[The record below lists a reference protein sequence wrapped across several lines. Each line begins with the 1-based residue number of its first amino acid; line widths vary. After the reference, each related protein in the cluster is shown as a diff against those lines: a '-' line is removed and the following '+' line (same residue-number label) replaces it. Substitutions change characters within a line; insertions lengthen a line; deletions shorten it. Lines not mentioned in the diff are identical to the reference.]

1 MKPRSLALALGT
13 ALWGVALAGLAG
25 PLAGDKPNVLFLMA
39 DDLRPELG
47 CYGAG
52 HVISPNIDRLAKRGR
67 MFEHAYC
74 QQALCNPSRASM
86 LTGLRPDSL
95 GIWNLPTHLRQRRP
109 DIVTLPQ
116 HFRNNGYFTECVGK
130 IFHNWRQDIHGDP
143 QSWSVPQFMHYA
155 RHDDDKPRVE
165 GKPPGN
171 EIKLPRSTIRD
182 VPDEAYFDGRI
193 ATRAIESL
201 RGLKKN
207 RKPFFL
213 AVGFWKPH
221 LPFNAPKRYWNLY
234 DPAKVKL
241 PESLAKPANGPDIAL
256 HDSRELLR
264 AFGGRKPSTRD
275 IRELRRGYYAATTYM
290 DAQVGRVLD
299 ELDRLGLRDSTIV
312 VFTADHGFHLGEHSL
327 WYTQHTTTS
336 PLVCVINQTSI
347 TFWSFC
353 FLFLALGVYKI
364 RCQCDNSGV

>member
-1 MKPRSLALALGT
+1 MILIDFSLLSLT
-13 ALWGVALAGLAG
+13 CEEIFLTYNWNQKISRYAGKSTRR
-25 PLAGDKPNVLFLMA
+25 DLFK
-39 DDLRPELG
+39 
-47 CYGAG
+47 
-52 HVISPNIDRLAKRGR
+52 S
-67 MFEHAYC
+67 
-74 QQALCNPSRASM
+74 
-86 LTGLRPDSL
+86 GLFFL
-95 GIWNLPTHLRQRRP
+95 
-109 DIVTLPQ
+109 LPQ

-155 RHDDDKPRVE
+155 RHDDDQPKID

-201 RGLKKN
+201 QRLKKN

-241 PESLAKPANGPDIAL
+241 PPYIVDTMRVREDFSKYLAEITYY
-256 HDSRELLR
+256 DS
-264 AFGGRKPSTRD
+264 
-275 IRELRRGYYAATTYM
+275 
-290 DAQVGRVLD
+290 QVGEIMTLLD
-299 ELDRLGLRDSTIV
+299 KHGLADNTLVIFTSDNGIWVGLGCGTLSGMCRDSCRI
-312 VFTADHGFHLGEHSL
+312 FEIYDF
-327 WYTQHTTTS
+327 YTTS
-336 PLVCVINQTSI
+336 CTIHTETHTQPPPICGAAGDAASQFAQPLSH
-347 TFWSFC
+347 
-353 FLFLALGVYKI
+353 
-364 RCQCDNSGV
+364 